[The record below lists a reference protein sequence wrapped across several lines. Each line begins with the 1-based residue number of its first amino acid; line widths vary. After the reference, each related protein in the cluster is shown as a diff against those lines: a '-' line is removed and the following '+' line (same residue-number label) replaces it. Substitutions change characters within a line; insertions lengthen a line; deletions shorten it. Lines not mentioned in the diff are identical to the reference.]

1 MYPPCR
7 RWANST
13 APKLLDYG
21 YVQCDMQLWSL
32 QGTPLYSGRTH
43 NFYYFQHQ
51 HVSLLEHWTLSRG
64 WKFEPMSRCQVI
76 EEYFFY
82 KNKIV
87 T

>member
-32 QGTPLYSGRTH
+32 QGTPLYSAVQWK
-43 NFYYFQHQ
+43 NPQF
-51 HVSLLEHWTLSRG
+51 LLFPASACLIARALD
-64 WKFEPMSRCQVI
+64 VI
-76 EEYFFY
+76 QGLE
-82 KNKIV
+82 V
-87 T
+87 